1 MTSGVITASAVL
13 KRNLFTDIS
22 RLQKELKKKR
32 WAVREMDLSV
42 LKVAQ
47 FTILMVKNCSYV
59 IAFY

>member
-22 RLQKELKKKR
+22 RLQKKLKKTR
-32 WAVREMDLSV
+32 WAVREMDLSA

-47 FTILMVKNCSYV
+47 FTIVMVKNSSYV